1 MKVDTK
7 NSVFTA
13 KDANGKS
20 TTYEIIF
27 KFDSDQTKKSYVVYT
42 DHVKENGKM
51 RVFANIYDKTGRSKE
66 LMPIETE
73 EEWNTIEAFLSKLEG
88 EADEKN

>member
-1 MKVDTK
+1 MDIK

-13 KDANGKS
+13 KDDKGKV
-20 TTYEIIF
+20 TNYEIIF

-51 RVFANIYDKTGRSKE
+51 RVFANVYDKTGRNKE

-88 EADEKN
+88 EVDEKN

>member
-13 KDANGKS
+13 KDKDGK
-20 TTYEIIF
+20 TATYEIIF

-51 RVFANIYDKTGRSKE
+51 KVYANVYDKTGRNKE

-88 EADEKN
+88 EVDEKN